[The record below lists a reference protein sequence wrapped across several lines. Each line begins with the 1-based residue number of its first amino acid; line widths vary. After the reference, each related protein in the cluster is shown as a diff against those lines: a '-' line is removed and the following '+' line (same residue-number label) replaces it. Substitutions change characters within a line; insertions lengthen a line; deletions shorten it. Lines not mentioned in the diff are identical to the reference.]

1 MKKFFLVIIS
11 LFTLLFSSSAFA
23 ADDDWIYAGRFGLLW
38 RPPISHNVD
47 MYLVN
52 HLTTFRGNTS
62 RVCQEF
68 CVNRFNKQ
76 HRIAA

>member
-1 MKKFFLVIIS
+1 MDTDDMK
-11 LFTLLFSSSAFA
+11 T
-23 ADDDWIYAGRFGLLW
+23 W
-38 RPPISHNVD
+38 RVQSP
-47 MYLVN
+47 
-52 HLTTFRGNTS
+52 NT

>member
-1 MKKFFLVIIS
+1 MAKFV
-11 LFTLLFSSSAFA
+11 TAKEA
-23 ADDDWIYAGRFGLLW
+23 VK
-38 RPPISHNVD
+38 H
-47 MYLVN
+47 
-52 HLTTFRGNTS
+52 

>member
-1 MKKFFLVIIS
+1 MKRLFIFLSALFALFLLQVAPAQAIS
-11 LFTLLFSSSAFA
+11 LGSKTASAKGPDTLLIIQL
-23 ADDDWIYAGRFGLLW
+23 DPNYVGK
-38 RPPISHNVD
+38 
-47 MYLVN
+47 
-52 HLTTFRGNTS
+52 

>member
-1 MKKFFLVIIS
+1 ML
-11 LFTLLFSSSAFA
+11 TFA
-23 ADDDWIYAGRFGLLW
+23 PAVYFVSVAEIVLSGEIWMFA
-38 RPPISHNVD
+38 
-47 MYLVN
+47 
-52 HLTTFRGNTS
+52 